1 MWLHLGKVDLYY
13 LVVESRRI
21 SHHLIIGAEFCR
33 ILLGENCNLLTA
45 RLAQVFVSVLIEVS
59 NTKQNEDN
67 KPILDQQN
75 IMQNVEKDVQKA
87 SHEVIK
93 KQDADYHQ
101 RKYDAKEKGRGQ
113 EYTNQNQKRKNKE
126 KEDKVI
132 KKENNSHFD
141 MKI

>member
-1 MWLHLGKVDLYY
+1 MADLIRPIDFNG
-13 LVVESRRI
+13 LVQR
-21 SHHLIIGAEFCR
+21 SH
-33 ILLGENCNLLTA
+33 
-45 RLAQVFVSVLIEVS
+45 EVS

-126 KEDKVI
+126 KKDKVI